1 MESSGDLNEAGMTG
15 HKSREGVV
23 GKDSGDHLNGRLSHL
38 SMQC

>member
-23 GKDSGDHLNGRLSHL
+23 GKDSGDHLNGCLSHL